1 MTDYDQMVERYG
13 SLVLRIARSRM
24 ATATDAEDVFQEVF
38 VTYARKQP
46 VFADEPKARAW
57 FAKTT
62 VHHCRKLWRTIG
74 RHMTESLDDTPVTLT
89 EDAANM
95 DNSSYIDLRNAM
107 SQLPEKY
114 RRPLELFYFADLSAE
129 EIARILGISPNA
141 VRIRLSRGR
150 TVLKNMLE

>member
-1 MTDYDQMVERYG
+1 
-13 SLVLRIARSRM
+13 M
-24 ATATDAEDVFQEVF
+24 A
-38 VTYARKQP
+38 
-46 VFADEPKARAW
+46 
-57 FAKTT
+57 
-62 VHHCRKLWRTIG
+62 
-74 RHMTESLDDTPVTLT
+74 ESLDDTPVTLT

-107 SQLPEKY
+107 SQLSEKY

>member
-38 VTYARKQP
+38 VTYACKQP

-74 RHMTESLDDTPVTLT
+74 RHMTESLEDVSELAGDSTAIAKDT
-89 EDAANM
+89 
-95 DNSSYIDLRNAM
+95 SYVELRSAL

-114 RRPLELFYFADLSAE
+114 LRPLELFYFADLSAE
-129 EIARILGISPNA
+129 ETARILRISPNA
-141 VRIRLSRGR
+141 VRIRLTRGR
-150 TVLKNMLE
+150 AMLKDILG

>member
-1 MTDYDQMVERYG
+1 
-13 SLVLRIARSRM
+13 M
-24 ATATDAEDVFQEVF
+24 AQ
-38 VTYARKQP
+38 
-46 VFADEPKARAW
+46 
-57 FAKTT
+57 
-62 VHHCRKLWRTIG
+62 
-74 RHMTESLDDTPVTLT
+74 SLDDTPVALA

-107 SQLPEKY
+107 SQLSEKY

>member
-1 MTDYDQMVERYG
+1 MTDFDQAVEKYG
-13 SLVLRIARSRM
+13 SMVFRIARSRM
-24 ATATDAEDVFQEVF
+24 ATISDTEDVFQEVF
-38 VTYARKQP
+38 VTYAQKKP
-46 VFADEPKARAW
+46 VFADDIKGRAW

-62 VHHCRKLWRTIG
+62 VHHCRKLWRIIG
-74 RHMTESLDDTPVTLT
+74 RHMAESLDDTPVTLT

-107 SQLPEKY
+107 SQLSEKY